1 MKILLAG
8 RCRQIKKYYLVNS
21 YITSNKY
28 VLTDSTVSVL
38 TLAFEPL
45 YSACVGISDCLK
57 LTESHNTHD
66 FRIQEAQL
74 VLKVLCK
81 ISR

>member
-8 RCRQIKKYYLVNS
+8 RCRQIKKYYLGNS

-28 VLTDSTVSVL
+28 VLADSTVSVL

-45 YSACVGISDCLK
+45 YSACVGIPDCLK
-57 LTESHNTHD
+57 LTVTQHT
-66 FRIQEAQL
+66 
-74 VLKVLCK
+74 
-81 ISR
+81 